1 MSDSNLK
8 NNWFNFSKE
17 DVLTKLSSSAKG
29 LDESD
34 AKKRL
39 DQYGINSIKEED
51 KFNAL
56 KLLGKKFNSVLI
68 YVLTFTAVISF
79 YLGHLIEFYA
89 IIAVILFTV
98 SLGFIHEYRAEKSVA
113 ALASLTAK
121 KVMVLRKGSKV
132 VELAENLVPG
142 DVVVL
147 KSGLVVPAD
156 LRVIESNNLSV
167 NESILTGESV
177 AKGKFTK
184 PLKNPNLQVSDLD
197 NMVFSG
203 TSVMSG
209 TGLGVVTST
218 GFNTEIGKISKT
230 LISIKDQKTPLQK
243 KVDSMSAK
251 ISYIVI
257 TLSVLALFLLLG
269 RGEELS
275 TALILVAALAVAG
288 IPEQFPLA
296 LTMSLSSGI
305 RRMAKSNAI
314 VKDMS
319 SVETLGTTTVICT
332 DKTGTLTQNKMMVV
346 KLNIDGLDV
355 NVEGTPYSPS
365 ATFKANNKEI
375 SKKELVKHKHFLLSG
390 ILCND
395 SEIKKENKSYKLL
408 GGPTEGALLGLSKS
422 LGFDDMKLR
431 KDHPR
436 LFEIPF
442 DSAKKFMITVNKFDK
457 GNIAYLKGAVE
468 KVLDKSSHIRKKGKV
483 VKITKKDKEKINEI
497 VHNYSSEAL
506 RVLAL
511 ASKKVSSKD
520 FKKQIN
526 NGYVFEG
533 IVGIEDPVR
542 EEVLDSINQCK
553 SAGVRVIMITGD
565 HKNTAKAIGEQ
576 LGLLTDNYYDVIEGH
591 EIDSMSDKQLDKVMS
606 KVAIFARATPDHK
619 FRIVKSLQREGE
631 IVAMT
636 GDGVNDAP
644 ALKQADIGV
653 SMGKEGTDVAREAS
667 NLILTDDAFSSIVE
681 AIRGGRTIYSN
692 IRRFTYFLLT
702 VNAAEVGIILVALL
716 LNLITPLTALMIL
729 FINVVVSS
737 FPALGLSVEA
747 TNDKVMTNPPR
758 SPKEKLLSSY
768 LLLKMTVVF
777 PIMLAAILALFLWE
791 LNYGSGDLDKA
802 RTLAFA
808 TLIVAELF
816 HAFNA
821 RSLHETVFNSRLFSN
836 KYFYYGLGVA
846 IVLIIGS
853 IYLPWANEILNTVPL
868 TFMDWL
874 FIIVFSSF
882 VLFVSELIKL
892 FVRSEIREQ
901 RLKKEKIK
909 V

>member
-1 MSDSNLK
+1 MSEK
-8 NNWFNFSKE
+8 WFNLTAE
-17 DVLTKLSSSAKG
+17 ETITKLKTSKKG
-29 LDESD
+29 LEKEE
-34 AKKRL
+34 ALNRKKE
-39 DQYGINSIKEED
+39 YGVNSIKEED

-56 KLLGKKFNSVLI
+56 KLLGKKFNSILI
-68 YVLTFTAVISF
+68 YVLSITALISL
-79 YLGHLIEFYA
+79 YLDQLIEFYA
-89 IIAVILFTV
+89 IVAVILFTV
-98 SLGFIHEYRAEKSVA
+98 TLGFIHEYRAEKSVA

-121 KVMVLRKGSKV
+121 KVTVLRNGSKIE
-132 VELAENLVPG
+132 ELAENLVPG

-156 LRVIESNNLSV
+156 LRILESNNLSV

-177 AKGKFTK
+177 PKGKNSNV
-184 PLKNPNLQVSDLD
+184 LKKEDLQVTELD
-197 NMVFSG
+197 NIVFSG
-203 TSVMSG
+203 TSVMNG
-209 TGLGVVTST
+209 TGLGVVINI
-218 GFNTEIGKISKT
+218 GFETEIGKISKT

-243 KVDSMSAK
+243 KVDSMSARV
-251 ISYIVI
+251 SYIVI
-257 TLSVLALFLLLG
+257 ALSILALFLLLG

-305 RRMAKSNAI
+305 RNMAHSNAI

-346 KLNIDGLDV
+346 KFNIDGQDV
-355 NVEGTPYSPS
+355 SVEGTPYSPN
-365 ATFKANNKEI
+365 ATFKLNGKVVP
-375 SKKELVKHKHFLLSG
+375 KKELVKHKEFFLTG

-395 SEIKKENKSYKLL
+395 SEIKKEKKDYKLF
-408 GGPTEGALLGLSKS
+408 GEPTEGALLGLSNS
-422 LGFDDMKLR
+422 LGFNDKKLR
-431 KDHPR
+431 KEHER
-436 LFEIPF
+436 LFEVPF
-442 DSAKKFMITVNKFDK
+442 DSAKKYMITVNKIDNK
-457 GNIAYLKGAVE
+457 KMAYLKGAVE
-468 KVLDKSSHIRKKGKV
+468 KVLNKSTHIRKKGKV
-483 VKITKKDKEKINEI
+483 VKITNKDKEKINEI
-497 VHNYSSEAL
+497 VHDYSSQAL
-506 RVLAL
+506 RVLSL
-511 ASKKVSSKD
+511 ASKQVTSTD
-520 FKKQIN
+520 KKGFEKETKQ
-526 NGYVFEG
+526 GFVFEG
-533 IVGIEDPVR
+533 LVGIEDPVR
-542 EEVLDSINQCK
+542 EEVFDSIEQCK
-553 SAGVRVIMITGD
+553 TAGVRVIMITGD

-576 LGLLTDNYYDVIEGH
+576 LDLITDNYYEVIEGT
-591 EIDSMSDKQLDKVMS
+591 EIDSMTDKELDEAMS

-631 IVAMT
+631 IVSMT

-644 ALKQADIGV
+644 ALKKADIGV

-716 LNLITPLTALMIL
+716 LNLVTPLTALMIL
-729 FINVVVSS
+729 FINVVISS

-747 TNDKVMTNPPR
+747 TNNKVMTSPPR
-758 SPKEKLLSSY
+758 NPKEKLLSSY
-768 LLLKMTVVF
+768 LMLKMTVVF
-777 PIMLAAILALFLWE
+777 PVMLAAILALFLWE
-791 LNYGSGDLDKA
+791 LNYGSGDIEKA
-802 RTLAFA
+802 RTFAFA

-821 RSLHETVFNSRLFSN
+821 RSLHSTVFSNRIISN

-846 IVLIIGS
+846 IVLIILG

-868 TFMDWL
+868 SGMEWFV
-874 FIIVFSSF
+874 IILLSSLT
-882 VLFVSELIKL
+882 LFVSELIKL
-892 FVRSEIREQ
+892 FVKSEIKEQ
-901 RLKKEKIK
+901 RLKQEKVKI
-909 V
+909 